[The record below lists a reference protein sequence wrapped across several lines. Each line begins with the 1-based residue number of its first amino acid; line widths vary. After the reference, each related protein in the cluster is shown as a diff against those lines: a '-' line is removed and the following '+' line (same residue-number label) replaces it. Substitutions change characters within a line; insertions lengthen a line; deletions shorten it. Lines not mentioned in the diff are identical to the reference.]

1 MARLVGGP
9 TMEFIKGRLTTIFG
23 ASGLLMSTMDTESL
37 PGGRRIVLPVL
48 SNVSFSSL
56 PMIMSWAW
64 ATSGTS
70 TKARASTS
78 VWAMDMRNSPSPLR
92 WIRLGPD
99 DFVGE
104 HADLFDLRL
113 HAIPGLEEIARG
125 RPHAVGRARGDD
137 VAGEDGHGEGED
149 LDAVV
154 DGEDHLAGV
163 ARLPHLPVHAHHD
176 VEGLGIG
183 QFVGRHQHGT
193 HGAEGVEGLALEPLG
208 MPLLE
213 IARGDV
219 VDDGVAEL
227 VLQGVRATDVVPAR
241 PDDHGQLHL
250 VVELARHRVVHHVV
264 AGADHRRARLGEVHG
279 MLGNGGPALRRVI
292 GIVAAEAEH
301 VAGGVRD
308 GGEEAHA
315 LEWIGELA
323 PGQVFDGLLLHELL
337 AVLPCLAGEGE
348 GGLAPLDHLEET
360 PREAPAAAPHRPPL
374 YGQLPGETSQVED
387 GLVPHGARLGL
398 AATATERHEAHG
410 Y

>member
-37 PGGRRIVLPVL
+37 PGGRRIVLPAL

-78 VWAMDMRNSPSPLR
+78 VWAMDMRNYPSPLR
-92 WIRLGPD
+92 RVRLRSD

-104 HADLFDLRL
+104 HADLLHLRL
-113 HAIPGLEEIARG
+113 HAISGLEEIAGG
-125 RPHAVGRARGDD
+125 RPHSVRRARGDD

-149 LDAVV
+149 LDALV

-183 QFVGRHQHGT
+183 QFVGRHQHGA
-193 HGAEGVEGLALEPLG
+193 HGAESVEGLALEPLG
-208 MPLLE
+208 MPLLQ

-219 VDDGVAEL
+219 VDDGVAED
-227 VLQGVRATDVVPAR
+227 VLEGVGAADVVAAR
-241 PDDHGQLHL
+241 PNDRGQLHF

-264 AGADHRRARLGEVHG
+264 PGANHRRARLGEVHG
-279 MLGNGGPALRRVI
+279 MFGNGGPPLRRVI
-292 GIVAAEAEH
+292 GVVTAEAED
-301 VAGGVRD
+301 VAGGMRD
-308 GGEEAHA
+308 GGEEAHP
-315 LEWIGELA
+315 LERIGELA
-323 PGQVFDGLLLHELL
+323 PGQLLDGLLLHERL
-337 AVLPCLAGEGE
+337 AVLPGLPGEGD
-348 GGLAPLDHLEET
+348 GRLAALDHLEEA
-360 PREAPAAAPHRPPL
+360 PRKASAS
-374 YGQLPGETSQVED
+374 T
-387 GLVPHGARLGL
+387 
-398 AATATERHEAHG
+398 
-410 Y
+410 